1 MRLASYAACGLQ
13 HRSYAPA
20 SRSSGQ
26 NRSIDPTTSNPCSCS
41 SEAATDESTPPDIA
55 TSTFG
60 RSVVSADEGE
70 SERAEAAGTSII
82 TAAHGIRQV
91 PTSQAAQTTI
101 AARLVSSE
109 WRSIVR
115 IVRIVQIVILIVA
128 VVYVAI
134 VQNANPDALAL
145 PGLLPLPV
153 WLVVALTAILAFL
166 AGWVPATVRAWRLRR
181 EVADLESHVPSYDR
195 APAAPVIPDR
205 APPAVAEEGEAK
217 EEGSEVE
224 DAERTD
230 R

>member
-1 MRLASYAACGLQ
+1 
-13 HRSYAPA
+13 
-20 SRSSGQ
+20 
-26 NRSIDPTTSNPCSCS
+26 
-41 SEAATDESTPPDIA
+41 
-55 TSTFG
+55 
-60 RSVVSADEGE
+60 VSADEGE

-181 EVADLESHVPSYDR
+181 EVGRLERRVADLESHVPSYDR

-205 APPAVAEEGEAK
+205 APPAVAAEGEPK
-217 EEGSEVE
+217 EAGSEIE